1 MSKDNKHSLIPK
13 ISNDYGF
20 QKLKIKVQ
28 DVQDLEILSSLCQDG
43 IFAKEEMIYLKENFK
58 FVATFSR
65 FCWEFK
71 KANHF
76 NRNVGFRIVSGLQIN
91 SVESIEYI
99 NFSDKNEFVNLLSIN
114 YDKNFIMLNF
124 SLDMI
129 IKIKIDQL
137 KIFLEDI
144 DLPWPTYK
152 KPIHK

>member
-43 IFAKEEMIYLKENFK
+43 IFAKEEMIYLKDNFQ

-76 NRNVGFRIVSGLQIN
+76 DRNVGFRIVSGLQIN
-91 SVESIEYI
+91 NVLLVFVTLVFAGLFSGVLSSIVV
-99 NFSDKNEFVNLLSIN
+99 K
-114 YDKNFIMLNF
+114 KLN
-124 SLDMI
+124 S
-129 IKIKIDQL
+129 
-137 KIFLEDI
+137 
-144 DLPWPTYK
+144 
-152 KPIHK
+152 